1 MAHAHTSHVHS
12 RRVYICTWEEIRM
25 QRLKTDNPAFSPH
38 VPVARLK
45 APEPTHAFSV
55 RAVSCES
62 SISTGY
68 FVSDKEVTSLEL
80 QMGRI
85 PEQDKAE

>member
-1 MAHAHTSHVHS
+1 MHVGKDTHVTLEN
-12 RRVYICTWEEIRM
+12 RKPCIF
-25 QRLKTDNPAFSPH
+25 PP

-62 SISTGY
+62 VISTGY
-68 FVSDKEVTSLEL
+68 FVSDKEVISLEL